1 MKVGKIMKKLES
13 QELRCNK
20 LLYHIVIL
28 LGLFL
33 TANSSYYLSIG
44 HRNVLIA
51 VIAST
56 ANIIIS
62 TIFYFLKRDDKKT
75 FYLLTS
81 TYVLN
86 YAICIFTFP
95 VLWYYT
101 FILPLMMVTML
112 CSSMHFTNMILGS
125 AWGLTILNYIYRTT
139 VNKSFRLE
147 SDYII
152 VSMLL
157 FGIAF
162 RKCSQLLRTFKQEDE
177 DAIIRKSAE
186 KKETSYKVVEV
197 VKQINEKFVD
207 ITGQFSV
214 INVQA
219 SKNNDLIKTITD
231 NASETASQICHQAN
245 MTSDIQNAIVK
256 TMENVETVHVTTEE
270 IFELIKAGVE
280 LAGALKAQSSR
291 VNESTNQMSA
301 ITQVLA
307 SRANDVSKITESILA
322 ISNQTNLL
330 ALNASIEAA
339 RAGEAGRGF
348 AVVADE
354 IRNLSDET
362 KKSTEQIT
370 EIIKELTQ
378 VTDKTLKI
386 LDESVSE
393 INEQNEEI
401 LNVNKNF
408 EQTGNFM
415 LHLIELVDTIV
426 SDINSIGNSNKTIV
440 DSINQLSASTEEISS
455 CSNENLDATESI
467 KETIDAFAKDIQE
480 VCEELNTLSQ
490 SV

>member
-1 MKVGKIMKKLES
+1 MKKLES

-20 LLYHIVIL
+20 LLYQIVIL
-28 LGLFL
+28 LDAFL
-33 TANSSYYLSIG
+33 IANSSFYFSTG

-51 VIAST
+51 VIASVS
-56 ANIIIS
+56 NVIFS
-62 TIFYFLKRDDKKT
+62 TICYVLKRNDTKT

-95 VLWYYT
+95 VLWYYS

-112 CSSMHFTNMILGS
+112 RSSIRFTNIVLGS
-125 AWGLTILNYIYRTT
+125 AWGLTLLNYVYRRMTDE
-139 VNKSFRLE
+139 SFRAE
-147 SDYII
+147 CDYII

-162 RKCSQLLRTFKQEDE
+162 RKCASLLKQFKQEDE
-177 DAIIRKSAE
+177 SEIMKKSIE
-186 KKETSYKVVEV
+186 KEETSNKVVEV
-197 VKQINEKFVD
+197 VKQINEKFND
-207 ITGQFSV
+207 IMEQFSG

-219 SKNNDLIKTITD
+219 SKNSDLIKTIAE
-231 NASETASQICHQAN
+231 NATETVAQITHQVN
-245 MTSDIQNAIVK
+245 MTSDIQNSIVK
-256 TMENVETVHVTTEE
+256 TMGNVETVHGTTEE

-280 LAGALKAQSSR
+280 LAGVLKAQSSR
-291 VNESTNQMSA
+291 VNESTNQMSE
-301 ITQVLA
+301 ITKVLVN
-307 SRANDVSKITESILA
+307 RANDVSKITESILS
-322 ISNQTNLL
+322 ISDQTNLL

-339 RAGEAGRGF
+339 RAGDAGRGF

-362 KKSTEQIT
+362 KNSTEQIT

-386 LDESVSE
+386 LEESVSE
-393 INEQNEEI
+393 INEQNHEI
-401 LNVNKNF
+401 LDVNKNF

-426 SDINSIGNSNKTIV
+426 SDINSIGNSNQTIV

-467 KETIDAFAKDIQE
+467 KETIDAFAQDIEE
-480 VCEELNTLSQ
+480 VYEELNTLAQ